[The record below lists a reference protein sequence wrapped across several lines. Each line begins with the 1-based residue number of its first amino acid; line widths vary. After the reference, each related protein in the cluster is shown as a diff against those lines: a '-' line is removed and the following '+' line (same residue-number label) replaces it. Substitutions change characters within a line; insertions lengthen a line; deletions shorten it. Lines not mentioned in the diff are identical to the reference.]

1 MNNIKISFCIPT
13 YNRSSLLSELIES
26 IVSQVRT
33 EHCHEIEICVSDNN
47 SSDDTTLMVA
57 EWQSRS
63 AVRIV
68 YSKSEVNVGPDL
80 NYMRAV
86 GLARGEYCWYFG
98 SDDIL
103 AVGALEGMLSHLL
116 DGADIY
122 LCNRVACDIAM
133 NRIDDE
139 YWLVPTENSR
149 RYDFANEVDFISYLS
164 KATGVGALFSFLS
177 SIVFRRERW
186 NTIELDPSYIG
197 SAYSHVY
204 KLLKFRESGCNFIYL
219 KDHFVLCRGGND
231 TFMDKG
237 ILRRIFL
244 DYDGYL
250 KLARDIFE
258 VNGATYVSFLA
269 VLRRHHPALRTLRSI
284 VIRAER
290 KEWKGLKATL
300 INVGYNGMLCD
311 LFWWISPF
319 LRAAYFFKI
328 ATNR

>member
-13 YNRSSLLSELIES
+13 YNRSSLLSELIGS
-26 IVSQVRT
+26 IVNQVRS
-33 EHCHEIEICVSDNN
+33 ERCHEIEICVSDND
-47 SSDDTTLMVA
+47 SSDDTALMIA
-57 EWQSRS
+57 EWQARS

-86 GLARGEYCWYFG
+86 ELASGEYCWYFG

-103 AVGALEGMLSHLL
+103 AVGALDGMLSNLL

-139 YWLVPTENSR
+139 YWLAPTENSK
-149 RYDFANEVDFISYLS
+149 RYNFSDEIDLINYLNS
-164 KATGVGALFSFLS
+164 AKDVGALFSFLS

-186 NTIELDPSYIG
+186 NAIELDPSYIG

-204 KLLKFRESGCNFIYL
+204 KLLKFRESGCDFIYL

-231 TFMDKG
+231 TFMEKG

-258 VNGATYVSFLA
+258 VNGVIYVSFLA

-284 VIRAER
+284 VIRAEG

-300 INVGYNGMLCD
+300 VNVGYNSMLCN
-311 LFWWISPF
+311 LFWWASPF
-319 LRAAYFFKI
+319 LRVAYFLKM
-328 ATNR
+328 ATKR